1 MFDQDES
8 GSVIWQ
14 VTMSLDG
21 YIAAQD
27 DEMSWVFDHIDPS
40 DPAAAAVPDRIGAV
54 VAGRRSF
61 EVGRR
66 DGMEV
71 FDGAWSG
78 RQFLLTNRPVDD
90 APAGIGIRS
99 GEIAA
104 IIEEAL
110 RAAQGKAVGL
120 IGASVGRQCLEA
132 GLVDEV
138 IVHVAPV
145 LLGAG
150 VRFKGPEGRRDIRLR
165 SSGTHGGVVTLH
177 YAIDKAGSS

>member
-1 MFDQDES
+1 MFDQSGS

-14 VTMSLDG
+14 ATMSLDG
-21 YIAAQD
+21 YIAAPG

-40 DPAAAAVPDRIGAV
+40 DPGAAAVPARIGAV

-78 RQFLLTNRPVDD
+78 AQFLLTNRPVEDVPD
-90 APAGIGIRS
+90 GVSIRS
-99 GEIAA
+99 GAVESTIQ
-104 IIEEAL
+104 EAL
-110 RAAQGKAVGL
+110 RAANGRAVGL
-120 IGASVGRQCLEA
+120 IGASVARQCLAA

-138 IVHVAPV
+138 VAHVVPV
-145 LLGAG
+145 MLGRG
-150 VRFKGPEGRRDIRLR
+150 VRFQGAEGRQELLLKSAD
-165 SSGTHGGVVTLH
+165 THREVVTLH
-177 YAIDKAGSS
+177 YTIDKKEPS